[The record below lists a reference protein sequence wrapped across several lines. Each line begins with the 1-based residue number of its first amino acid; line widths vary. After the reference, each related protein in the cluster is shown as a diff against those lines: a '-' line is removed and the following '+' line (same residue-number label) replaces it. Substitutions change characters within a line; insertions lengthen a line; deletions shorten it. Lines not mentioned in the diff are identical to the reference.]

1 MIFKVYEEKE
11 QTWQRELKKFR
22 SLYDSKLQI
31 AQDKLAQIQ
40 QTMQMQNQQV
50 INYLIVMQIYNLNF
64 LFSYLI

>member
-11 QTWQRELKKFR
+11 QTWQRELNKFR

>member
-11 QTWQRELKKFR
+11 QTWQRELKKLR

-40 QTMQMQNQQV
+40 QTMQIKNQQV

-64 LFSYLI
+64 LFSCLI

>member
-11 QTWQRELKKFR
+11 QTWQRELKKLR

-64 LFSYLI
+64 LFSCLI